1 MTACRS
7 EEYFEGVGMIV
18 GGTHAEPIER
28 REDGDSMM
36 FGDDGEINEG
46 ESMTM
51 A

>member
-18 GGTHAEPIER
+18 GGTRAEPIER

-36 FGDDGEINEG
+36 FGDDGGINEG